1 MTTLSLSPNNNE
13 MLRNNAPALYRS
25 DSFVF
30 FFIQEFFRKE
40 KSESSSSKNLSK
52 HFGTK
57 KKKAKNRLKK
67 INETKY

>member
-30 FFIQEFFRKE
+30 FFYSRVFPKGEIGIFELKKFEQTFW
-40 KSESSSSKNLSK
+40 N
-52 HFGTK
+52 K
-57 KKKAKNRLKK
+57 KKKSEKSAEKNK
-67 INETKY
+67 